1 MDDNSDEFIA
11 DEGVPAIAVL
21 TLFYRDYQTLMDM
34 SIIKKKRGL
43 SELSTQL
50 SSPQRDSIRM
60 VSFQELEHDLEVDK
74 ENFVRPKPKKLCL
87 ETDVARRDIVDL
99 DEDLAVLKEEVPP
112 SHSILNRATDVEKEE
127 EPDLISLE
135 EEAIQQL
142 CMIGGGRPPSPFR
155 KRIPVHFQEQI
166 YRITVDKDTSEES
179 IRKMVTQLCTGRM
192 EFEYDDDQLT
202 DIRVF

>member
-21 TLFYRDYQTLMDM
+21 TLFYRDYQSLMDM
-34 SIIKKKRGL
+34 SIVKKKRGL

-50 SSPQRDSIRM
+50 SSPHRESIRM

-74 ENFVRPKPKKLCL
+74 ENFVRPKPKKPCL
-87 ETDVARRDIVDL
+87 ETDVARRDEIDLDVDL
-99 DEDLAVLKEEVPP
+99 AILKDATPGPHDHNDSDAKVKKED
-112 SHSILNRATDVEKEE
+112 

-142 CMIGGGRPPSPFR
+142 CMIGVVRPFSPFR
-155 KRIPVHFQEQI
+155 KRIPVHFQERI
-166 YRITVDKDTSEES
+166 YRITVDKNTSEES
-179 IRKMVTQLCTGRM
+179 IRTMVKKLCTGRM